1 MKNRPVTANSGLVS
15 EWEDGVLFD
24 ADDPDFCNVNPNV
37 SNVLNGG
44 ATGDSSANNATSS
57 IIMPP
62 PPPLIGAIS
71 SGSHT
76 MMSSFNFKGKL
87 HNELIFAN
95 IIDLQENFQFF
106 RENFAFV
113 FLNGCYF

>member
-1 MKNRPVTANSGLVS
+1 MYICLFLFCNVSSSKTMKNRPVTANSGLVS

-24 ADDPDFCNVNPNV
+24 ADDPDFCNVNSNV

-87 HNELIFAN
+87 QNE
-95 IIDLQENFQFF
+95 
-106 RENFAFV
+106 
-113 FLNGCYF
+113 